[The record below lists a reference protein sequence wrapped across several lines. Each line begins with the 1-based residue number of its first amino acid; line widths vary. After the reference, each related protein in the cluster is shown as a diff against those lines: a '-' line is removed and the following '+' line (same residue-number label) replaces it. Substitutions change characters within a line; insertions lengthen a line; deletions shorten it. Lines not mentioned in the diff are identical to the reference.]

1 MENYRR
7 SDVMLTDSFLDYLRY
22 ERNYSEKTVL
32 AYGEDISQLREFAQ
46 EEIGDFNPAEVT
58 PELIREWIVSLMD
71 KGYASTSVN
80 RKLSSLRSF
89 YKFLLKKKVVLVD
102 PLRKITGP
110 KNKKPLPSFLKE
122 NEMNRLLDDTD
133 FGEGFEGCRDHLI
146 IEMFYAT
153 GIRLSE
159 LIGLDDKDVDFSAS
173 LLKVTGK
180 RNKQRLIPFGD
191 ELKEGMLEYVNVR
204 NEQVLESGG
213 AFFVRKNGERLYK
226 NLVYNL
232 VKRNLSKVVTLKKR
246 SPHVLRHTFATT
258 MLNNE
263 AELGA
268 VKELLGH
275 SSLATT
281 EIYTHT
287 TFEELKK
294 VYKQAHP
301 RA

>member
-1 MENYRR
+1 MW
-7 SDVMLTDSFLDYLRY
+7 LTDSFLDYLQY
-22 ERNYSEKTVL
+22 ERNYSEETIKS
-32 AYGEDISQLREFAQ
+32 YREDLRQFEEFAR
-46 EEIGDFNPAEVT
+46 EEIGDSAPSEVKAELV
-58 PELIREWIVSLMD
+58 REWIVSLMD
-71 KGYASTSVN
+71 RGYTSTSIN

-89 YKFLLKKKVVLVD
+89 YKFLLRKGEMAVN
-102 PLRKITGP
+102 PLQKITGP
-110 KNKKPLPSFLKE
+110 KNKKPLPAFLRE
-122 NEMNRLLDDTD
+122 SDMDRLLDEVD
-133 FGEGFEGCRDHLI
+133 FGEGFKGCRDHMI

-153 GIRLSE
+153 GVRLSE
-159 LIGLDDKDVDFSAS
+159 LIGLDNKDVDFSSS
-173 LLKVTGK
+173 LIKVTGK
-180 RNKQRLIPFGD
+180 RNKQRLIPFGE
-191 ELKEGMLEYVNVR
+191 ELKIAMMEYVDVR
-204 NEQVLESGG
+204 NEAVPIRTN
-213 AFFVRKNGERLYK
+213 AFFVRENGERLSRSI
-226 NLVYNL
+226 VENL

>member
-1 MENYRR
+1 
-7 SDVMLTDSFLDYLRY
+7 MLTDSFLDYLRY
-22 ERNYSEKTVL
+22 ERHYSEKTVL